1 MKLKLYISMILAGVL
16 FSCSK
21 EEVTQ
26 DPMADF
32 NLLEEVSFTNYT
44 MEVYSPKSRWEL
56 GYNKILFRVKDS
68 SGKIIDNPSISWT
81 PMMHMMSKT
90 HSCPVSDVKSS
101 LYPSIKGGF
110 VIFQMPSN
118 ESEYWDISFD
128 LTING
133 QTEQATQEIFVNQTL
148 DEMKNVTVFM
158 DDSENKYILALVE
171 PANPKIA
178 LNTVEM
184 KFYVMESMT
193 SFLVVNDGK
202 IGLDPRMPSMDNHSS
217 PNNEDLFY
225 NSATG
230 SYEGKLSLT
239 MSGYWKLNLMA
250 YDAGGTLIKG
260 SAVTD
265 VNPSSNLYLELE
277 F

>member
-1 MKLKLYISMILAGVL
+1 MKLKLYISILLAGIL

-21 EEVTQ
+21 EEVVQ

-90 HSCPVSDVKSS
+90 HSCPVSEVKSS

-133 QTEQATQEIFVNQTL
+133 QTERATQDIYVYQTQ
-148 DEMKNVTVFM
+148 DEMKNVTVFT

-178 LNTVEM
+178 LNAIEM

-193 SFLVVNDGK
+193 SFLVVNDGR
-202 IGLDPRMPSMDNHSS
+202 IALDPRMPSMDNHSS

-260 SAVTD
+260 SEVTEE
-265 VNPSSNLYLELE
+265 NPSSNLYLELE

>member
-1 MKLKLYISMILAGVL
+1 MKLKLYISILLAGIL

-21 EEVTQ
+21 EEVVQ

-68 SGKIIDNPSISWT
+68 SGKFIDNPSISWT

-90 HSCPVSDVKSS
+90 HSCPVSEVKSS

-133 QTEQATQEIFVNQTL
+133 QTEQATQDIYVYQNQ
-148 DEMKNVTVFM
+148 DEMKNVTVFT

-178 LNTVEM
+178 LNAIEM

-193 SFLVVNDGK
+193 SFLVVNDGR
-202 IGLDPRMPSMDNHSS
+202 IALDPRMPSMDNHSS

-260 SAVTD
+260 SEVNEE
-265 VNPSSNLYLELE
+265 NPSSNLYLELE

>member
-1 MKLKLYISMILAGVL
+1 MILDGVL

-68 SGKIIDNPSISWT
+68 TGKIIDNPSISWT

-178 LNTVEM
+178 LNAIEM

-193 SFLVVNDGK
+193 SFLVVNDGR
-202 IGLDPRMPSMDNHSS
+202 IALDPRMPSMDNHSS

>member
-1 MKLKLYISMILAGVL
+1 MKLKLYISILLAGIL

-21 EEVTQ
+21 EEVVQ

-68 SGKIIDNPSISWT
+68 SGKIIDNPIISWT

-90 HSCPVSDVKSS
+90 HSCPVSEVKSS

-133 QTEQATQEIFVNQTL
+133 QTEQATQDIYVYQTQ
-148 DEMKNVTVFM
+148 DEMKNVTVFT

-178 LNTVEM
+178 LNAIEM

-193 SFLVVNDGK
+193 SFLVVNDGR
-202 IGLDPRMPSMDNHSS
+202 IALDPRMPSMDNHSS

-260 SAVTD
+260 SEVNEE
-265 VNPSSNLYLELE
+265 NPSSNLYLELE